1 MNSSWIEINVKAVRN
16 NINQI
21 KQRMPDKFF
30 AGIVKSNAYGHGL
43 VPMAKY
49 IENEVD
55 YLAVG
60 VEEEGIE
67 LRKSGVKAPILVLGP
82 YFNEEHVIDY
92 HLTPTVDTIE
102 KLKKLNEAAEKKNAG
117 QYPFHLKINIAL
129 NRFGLDEK
137 DLNPFLE
144 TYQTLHSV
152 KMEGVYSHFAANR
165 HAEKIT
171 FQSDRLK
178 QCVEIITKIYGIHP
192 AYVHMANSAIAVK
205 YPELG
210 FNMIRIGNAMF
221 GQAASRNG
229 LRFEETFELKTP
241 LLETREIKKGS
252 TVGYGDTKPLNENM
266 TVGLIP
272 LGEAHGF
279 NFARENQSSTSKK
292 LAVNI
297 LRSVRSYVR
306 PPAKIFWGEEPVDV
320 VGKPSS
326 QFSLID
332 VTGKAISEGDALTA
346 RVSIMNAQES
356 IERKYIE

>member
-16 NINQI
+16 NIHQI
-21 KQRMPDKFF
+21 KNRMPDKFF

-67 LRKSGVKAPILVLGP
+67 LRNNGVKAPILILGP
-82 YFNEEHVIDY
+82 YFDAESIIDY
-92 HLTPTVDTIE
+92 NLIPTVDTIE
-102 KLKKLNEAAEKKNAG
+102 KMKKLDETAEKKNAG

-137 DLNPFLE
+137 DLSSLLE
-144 TYQTLHSV
+144 TYQTLKSV

-171 FQSDRLK
+171 GQSDRLK
-178 QCVEIITKIYGIHP
+178 QCVEIITKIYQIHP
-192 AYVHMANSAIAVK
+192 TYVHMANSAIAVK
-205 YPELG
+205 HPDLG

-229 LRFEETFELKTP
+229 LHFEETFELKTP
-241 LLETREIKKGS
+241 LLETREIKTGS
-252 TVGYGDTKPLNENM
+252 TAGYGDTKPLDEPM
-266 TVGLIP
+266 TIGLIP

-279 NFARENQSSTSKK
+279 NFARENQSDTLKK
-292 LAVNI
+292 LTFNI
-297 LRSVRSYVR
+297 LRNVRSYVR
-306 PPAKIFWGEEPVDV
+306 PPAKIFWGEEPVSI

-326 QFSLID
+326 QFSLVD
-332 VTGKAISEGDALTA
+332 VTGKSVTEGDALTA
-346 RVSIMNAQES
+346 RISIMNVQES

>member
-1 MNSSWIEINVKAVRN
+1 MNSSWIEINVKAVSN
-16 NINQI
+16 NIHQI
-21 KQRMPDKFF
+21 KSRMPVKFF

-67 LRKSGVKAPILVLGP
+67 LRNNGVKAPILILGP
-82 YFNEEHVIDY
+82 YFDAERTIDY
-92 HLTPTVDTIE
+92 DLTPTVDTVE
-102 KLKKLNEAAEKKNAG
+102 KMKKLDKAAGKKSAG
-117 QYPFHLKINIAL
+117 QYPFHLKINISL

-137 DLNPFLE
+137 DLGSFME
-144 TYQTLHSV
+144 AYQALKSV

-165 HAEKIT
+165 HAEKII

-178 QCVEIITKIYGIHP
+178 QCVEIITKIYGVRP
-192 AYVHMANSAIAVK
+192 AYIHMANSAIAVK
-205 YPELG
+205 YPDLG

-229 LRFEETFELKTP
+229 LHFEETFELKTP
-241 LLETREIKKGS
+241 LLEKREIKTGS
-252 TVGYGDTKPLNENM
+252 TAGYGDTKPLNEPM
-266 TVGLIP
+266 TIGLIP

-279 NFARENQSSTSKK
+279 NFARENQSDTLKK
-292 LAVNI
+292 LAFNI
-297 LRSVRSYVR
+297 LRNVRSYVR
-306 PPAKIFWGEEPVDV
+306 PPAKIFWGHEPVSV

-326 QFSLID
+326 QFSLVD
-332 VTGKAISEGDALTA
+332 VTGKSVAEGDALTA
-346 RVSIMNAQES
+346 RISIMNVQES